1 MNVRTQCLTVLMLTT
16 TMIASPAAARASQQE
31 EASRDAIKVVLKQE
45 GRPSETQIVKMGPE
59 YAKLFWQEYRS
70 ARQRW
75 ETAYQ
80 QGLKHDHQEID
91 PNDKVALNGFQAG
104 YHDSLRGVDR
114 LLSRQDDKNPGN
126 LEERPSTKVSPPLQS
141 EKKSLTKQ
149 PAEFDFQQPLKPWS
163 NFPNNSR
170 ISSPVVGSDQ
180 QSKKQANF
188 PTDDPPTTPVHP
200 TASGRAFIK
209 QIAPLAKQVG
219 HDYDLYPSVMLAQAA
234 LESNWGRS
242 ELTQKHHNLFG
253 VKAIAGSPSVVMPTQ
268 EADEAGHLHQVQAAF
283 RRYHNV
289 KEALFDYGNTL
300 SDPLYNGAHRKQ
312 ARTYQEATRAL
323 DGKYAT
329 DPHYSQKLDAIIA
342 GSHLDQYDHEVKA
355 AHHRPPHFHW
365 GQSLKT
371 RSKKKHS
378 EAQQRRSQG
387 QNHWAALGILG
398 GAGSVSLWGFFKSLL
413 GA

>member
-1 MNVRTQCLTVLMLTT
+1 MKVRSQCLTVLMLTT
-16 TMIASPAAARASQQE
+16 TMIASPATARASQRE

-45 GRPSETQIVKMGPE
+45 GRPSETQIVKVGPE

-70 ARQRW
+70 VRQRW

-80 QGLKHDHQEID
+80 RGLKNDRQAIN
-91 PNDKVALNGFQAG
+91 PNDKVALDGFQTG

-114 LLSRQDDKNPGN
+114 LLRRQDDNHLDH
-126 LEERPSTKVSPPLQS
+126 LEERTSTRVSPPLQS
-141 EKKSLTKQ
+141 EKKRLTKQ
-149 PAEFDFQQPLKPWS
+149 PAEFDYQQPLKPWANS
-163 NFPNNSR
+163 PNNSR
-170 ISSPVVGSDQ
+170 TSSPVVSADQ
-180 QSKKQANF
+180 QSTKQENF
-188 PTDDPPTTPVHP
+188 PVDDPPTTPVRP

-253 VKAIAGSPSVVMPTQ
+253 VKAIAGSPSVMMPTQ
-268 EADEAGHLHQVQAAF
+268 EADKAGHLHQVKAAF
-283 RRYHNV
+283 RRYHNF

-300 SDPLYNGAHRKQ
+300 SDPLYNGVHRKQ

-342 GSHLDQYDHEVKA
+342 GSHLDQYDQEVKA
-355 AHHRPPHFHW
+355 VHHRPPHFHW
-365 GQSLKT
+365 GQPVKT
-371 RSKKKHS
+371 RSKQKHS
-378 EAQQRRSQG
+378 EIPQRRSQG
-387 QNHWAALGILG
+387 QHHWAALGILG
-398 GAGSVSLWGFFKSLL
+398 GAGSISLWGFFKSLF